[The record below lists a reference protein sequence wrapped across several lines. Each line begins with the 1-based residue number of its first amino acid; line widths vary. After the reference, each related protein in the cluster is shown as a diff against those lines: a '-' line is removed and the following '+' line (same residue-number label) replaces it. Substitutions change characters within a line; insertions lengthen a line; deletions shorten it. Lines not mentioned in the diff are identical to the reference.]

1 MDHKRVQKTSSWLL
15 GPLTLLGFY
24 AARQVHGLAETDL
37 SRVQLLL
44 GLNMLTPFTLIGP
57 GEVKVD
63 HTDFDPKL

>member
-1 MDHKRVQKTSSWLL
+1 MWTENSSWLL

-37 SRVQLLL
+37 LRVQLSL
-44 GLNMLTPFTLIGP
+44 GLNMWTPLTLIGP

-63 HTDFDPKL
+63 QS